1 MKKAENSEH
10 TALCMSPA
18 GSFAACG
25 MDISIKPL
33 TPEDFVGMQM
43 MHFSL
48 AAGIP
53 DKNRDPEKYEAHL
66 KQVTRV
72 MQLSPEEQAVI
83 AAKAMASVTSP
94 LSWINLTDVGNYN
107 WNQQCIHDNKIRIA
121 VVLEMP
127 ENKALYCD
135 KVNFGDSLFWKKA
148 VEKLILLRDSGD
160 FTVILHTH
168 NTALISNDL
177 LRPDCY
183 FVWDSETEKAVPFHR
198 LTYKE
203 LRKEHNLE
211 KMYRAGAFCTK
222 NVYGD

>member
-1 MKKAENSEH
+1 MKKDNKSERILLSKS
-10 TALCMSPA
+10 TA

-25 MDISIKPL
+25 IDISIKPL
-33 TPEDFVGMQM
+33 TPEDHARMRM
-43 MHFSL
+43 MHHSL

-53 DKNRDPEKYEAHL
+53 DKNRDPEKYEAYL
-66 KQVTRV
+66 KQVTQI
-72 MQLSPEEQAVI
+72 MQLPPEEQDVI

-107 WNQQCIHDNKIRIA
+107 WNTQCVHDNKIRIA
-121 VVLEMP
+121 VILEMP
-127 ENKALYCD
+127 EDKTLRCD

-198 LTYKE
+198 LTDKE